1 MKIFIV
7 EDDTKLNHTITTN
20 LELLGYNVASYTD
33 GQKAFNSISLDYKF
47 YLIDI
52 TLPNIN
58 GLELVRQIKLI
69 NIHAKVFIMSAH
81 TDIDTILKAYDLG
94 CDDYIKK
101 PFDLREIVVK
111 IQKISSLIPDII
123 KLSSDCN
130 YDMLNKVLFYK
141 NQEVMLTNKEVLL
154 LDILV
159 LNLNKIVSSEEIE
172 TYVWGETIGSGHVRQ
187 LVSKLRK
194 SLPYNTIS
202 NAIGNGY
209 KFEKRES

>member
-33 GQKAFNSISLDYKF
+33 GQKALNSISLDYNF

-69 NIHAKVFIMSAH
+69 NIHAKVFIMSAY

-111 IQKISSLIPDII
+111 IKKIASLIPDVIQ
-123 KLSSDCN
+123 LSSDCN

-141 NQEVMLTNKEVLL
+141 NQEVTLTNKEVLL

-159 LNLNKIVSSEEIE
+159 LNLNKIVSNEEIE
-172 TYVWGETIGSGHVRQ
+172 AYVWGETIGSGHVRQ